1 MDIEAQ
7 KETKG
12 TLKGTDETCL
22 KLIEQASGN
31 ETA

>member
-12 TLKGTDETCL
+12 TDETCL
-22 KLIEQASGN
+22 KLIDQASGN